1 MEFFTSRKEFR
12 SYHPN
17 RQKSK
22 RGWNQNGL
30 NKNKI
35 KQKLEKD
42 QEGEREN
49 VPGATVNTKM
59 GLHSFLILD
68 LVLNFDSPQIFK
80 N

>member
-1 MEFFTSRKEFR
+1 
-12 SYHPN
+12 
-17 RQKSK
+17 
-22 RGWNQNGL
+22 L